1 MRVALYARV
10 STERQEKEKTIGSQ
24 LDALQARA
32 ATETWAVEMTCAD
45 EGYSGARLDRPGL
58 DRVRDA
64 AATGLIDAVVAL
76 CPDRLARNYVHQMII
91 LDELARFGVSVVFL
105 DGGPVEGPQGRL
117 MAQIQAA
124 VAEFERV
131 KIAERNRRGKLWRA
145 RQGSVVSGQV
155 PFGYRKVPA
164 SNGLPARLA
173 VCEEEAAVVRRN
185 LDWHVNGGL
194 SVRAIAIRLIES
206 GVPTPK
212 GRVRQWAT
220 SSLDRILRQ
229 EAYVGTLYYNRR
241 TELPSSAHIPRGSQG
256 HGPCA
261 ITGPTKSG
269 SEWPCRPSSTW
280 AHGRGPRPCTSAT
293 LGSVPATWAPTV
305 TFSAAWSAA
314 VSAA

>member
-1 MRVALYARV
+1 
-10 STERQEKEKTIGSQ
+10 
-24 LDALQARA
+24 
-32 ATETWAVEMTCAD
+32 
-45 EGYSGARLDRPGL
+45 
-58 DRVRDA
+58 
-64 AATGLIDAVVAL
+64 
-76 CPDRLARNYVHQMII
+76 
-91 LDELARFGVSVVFL
+91 
-105 DGGPVEGPQGRL
+105 

-173 VCEEEAAVVRRN
+173 VCEEEAAVVRRIF
-185 LDWHVNGGL
+185 DWHVNGGL

-256 HGPCA
+256 HGPVRNYRPHEEWVGVAVPPIVDLGTWTRSQALHQRNARFSPRHVGTDRYLLRRLVRCGECGLA
-261 ITGPTKSG
+261 RASAGRTTRGRTNRYYRCDSVLPMHLREDRLRCSQPSARADELDELVWAEVVRHLRRPELILQACSVAAAGPAQAPEHVAS
-269 SEWPCRPSSTW
+269 SPSYVPSSAGSSTLT
-280 AHGRGPRPCTSAT
+280 RP
-293 LGSVPATWAPTV
+293 AP
-305 TFSAAWSAA
+305 SP
-314 VSAA
+314 